1 MAPVLYSAAMNAG
14 AYRDQVVWI
23 TGASSGV
30 GEGLAVAFAEAG
42 ARVVLSARRV
52 DELERV
58 RGRMAAGDH
67 LVLPMDVTDYAA
79 MSGRVA
85 LVVGKMGRIDV
96 LVCNAGISQ
105 RSRFAETTLDVFR
118 TIIDVNVMAPA
129 AHIHATLPA
138 MRSQGSGH
146 VVVTSSV
153 AGKFGIPNRSAYCA
167 SKHAVHGLCDALRAE
182 HAPENIHFS
191 TLIIA
196 AVKSSVNS
204 NAFRADGSKVG
215 KDSKWGR
222 GSGMDAVDA
231 GRLMVKKLARREEE
245 VVVVANWRAGIP
257 LYQQRLD
264 PRLVYRRMARLAR
277 SKWWS

>member
-1 MAPVLYSAAMNAG
+1 MLYSATMSAG
-14 AYRDQVVWI
+14 AFHNQVVWI

-30 GEGLAVAFAEAG
+30 GEGLAVAFAEDG
-42 ARVVLSARRV
+42 ARVVLSARRS

-58 RGRMAAGDH
+58 RGRMTAGEH
-67 LVLPMDVTDYAA
+67 LVLPMDVTDYA
-79 MSGRVA
+79 GIPGKVA
-85 LVVGKMGRIDV
+85 LVKERMGRIDV

-118 TIIDVNVMAPA
+118 TILEVNVMGPA
-129 AHIHATLPA
+129 AHIHAALPV
-138 MRSQGSGH
+138 MRAQGGGH

-167 SKHAVHGLCDALRAE
+167 SKHAVHGLCDTLRAE
-182 HAPENIHFS
+182 HAPDNVHFS

-196 AVKSSVNS
+196 AVRSSVNA

-222 GSGMDAVDA
+222 GSGMDAVAA
-231 GRLMVKKLARREEE
+231 GRLMVKKLAKREEE
-245 VVVVANWRAGIP
+245 IVVVADWRAGVP
-257 LYQQRLD
+257 LWQQRLS
-264 PRLVYRRMARLAR
+264 PRIVYRRMARLAQ

>member
-1 MAPVLYSAAMNAG
+1 MLYSETMGAG
-14 AYRDQVVWI
+14 AFPNQVVWI

-42 ARVVLSARRV
+42 ARVVLSARRS

-58 RGRMAAGDH
+58 RGRMPAGEH
-67 LVLPMDVTDYAA
+67 LVLPMDVTDCAA
-79 MSGRVA
+79 IPGKVA
-85 LVVGKMGRIDV
+85 LVKERMGRIDV

-118 TIIDVNVMAPA
+118 TILEVNVLGPA
-129 AHIHATLPA
+129 AHIHAALPV
-138 MRSQGSGH
+138 MRAQGSGH

-167 SKHAVHGLCDALRAE
+167 SKHAVHGLCDSLRAE
-182 HAPENIHFS
+182 HAPDNIHFS
-191 TLIIA
+191 TLVIA
-196 AVKSSVNS
+196 AVKSNVNA

-222 GSGMDAVDA
+222 GSGMDAVAA
-231 GRLMVKKLARREEE
+231 GRLMVKKLAKREEE
-245 VVVVANWRAGIP
+245 IVVVANWRAGIP
-257 LYQQRLD
+257 LWQQRLS
-264 PRLVYRRMARLAR
+264 PRIVYRRMARLAQ

>member
-1 MAPVLYSAAMNAG
+1 MNAG
-14 AYRDQVVWI
+14 LYRGQVVWI

-42 ARVVLSARRV
+42 ARVVLSARRG

-58 RGRMAAGDH
+58 RSRMTGTDH

-79 MSGRVA
+79 LGERVA
-85 LVVGKMGRIDV
+85 EVKERLGRIDL

-105 RSRFAETTLDVFR
+105 RSRFAETRLDVFR
-118 TIIDVNVMAPA
+118 TIIEVNVMGPA
-129 AHIHATLPA
+129 AHIHAVLPV

-167 SKHAVHGLCDALRAE
+167 SKHAIHGLCDSLRAE
-182 HAPENIHFS
+182 HAGDGIAFS
-191 TLIIA
+191 TLVIA
-196 AVKSSVNS
+196 AVKSSVNA
-204 NAFRADGSKVG
+204 NAFKADGSKVG

-222 GSGMDAVDA
+222 GAGMDAVEA
-231 GRLMVKKLARREEE
+231 GRLMVRKLAKREEE
-245 VVVVANWRAGIP
+245 IVVVANWRAGIP
-257 LYQQRLD
+257 LYQQRLW
-264 PRLVYRRMARLAR
+264 PRLVYRRMARLAQ

>member
-1 MAPVLYSAAMNAG
+1 MLYFPPMNTG
-14 AYRDQVVWI
+14 EFRDQVVWI

-42 ARVVLSARRV
+42 ARVVLSARRA
-52 DELERV
+52 DELDRV
-58 RGRMAAGDH
+58 RGRMTAGDH
-67 LVLPMDVTDYAA
+67 LVLPMDVTDLAA
-79 MSGRVA
+79 IPGKVA
-85 LVVGKMGRIDV
+85 LMNERMGRIDM
-96 LVCNAGISQ
+96 LICNAGISQ
-105 RSRFAETTLDVFR
+105 RSRFAETGLDVFR
-118 TIIDVNVMAPA
+118 TIIDVNVMGPA
-129 AHIHATLPA
+129 AHVHAVLPQ
-138 MRSQGSGH
+138 MREQGSGH

-182 HAPENIHFS
+182 HAPDNIHFS

-196 AVKSSVNS
+196 AVKSNVNA

-222 GSGMDAVDA
+222 GSGMDAADA
-231 GRLMVKKLARREEE
+231 GRLMVRKLAKREEE
-245 VVVVANWRAGIP
+245 IVVVANWRAGLP
-257 LYQQRLD
+257 LYQQRLS
-264 PRLVYRRMARLAR
+264 PRIVYRRMARLAR

>member
-1 MAPVLYSAAMNAG
+1 MLYSATMSAG
-14 AYRDQVVWI
+14 EFRDQVVWI

-42 ARVVLSARRV
+42 ARVVLSARRG

-58 RGRMAAGDH
+58 RSRMTAGEH
-67 LVLPMDVTDYAA
+67 LVLPMDVTEYAA
-79 MSGRVA
+79 LPGKVA
-85 LVVGKMGRIDV
+85 HVKERMGRIDL

-118 TIIDVNVMAPA
+118 AILEVNVMGPA
-129 AHIHATLPA
+129 AHIHAALPVLRA
-138 MRSQGSGH
+138 QGSGH

-182 HAPENIHFS
+182 HAPDNIHFS

-196 AVKSSVNS
+196 AVKSNVNA
-204 NAFRADGSKVG
+204 NAFKADGSKVG

-222 GSGMDAVDA
+222 GSGMDAAAA
-231 GRLMVKKLARREEE
+231 GRVMVQKLAKREEE
-245 VVVVANWRAGIP
+245 IVVVADWRAGIP
-257 LYQQRLD
+257 LWQQRLS
-264 PRLVYRRMARLAR
+264 PRIVYRRMARLAQ

>member
-1 MAPVLYSAAMNAG
+1 MLYFPAMGPG
-14 AYRDQVVWI
+14 AFLNQVVWI

-42 ARVVLSARRV
+42 ARVVLSARRA

-58 RGRMAAGDH
+58 RGRMAGSDH
-67 LVLPMDVTDYAA
+67 LVLPMDVTDSAA
-79 MSGRVA
+79 LAGKIA
-85 LVVGKMGRIDV
+85 LVNERMGRIDV

-118 TIIDVNVMAPA
+118 TIIEVNVMGPA
-129 AHIHATLPA
+129 AHIHAVLPA
-138 MRSQGSGH
+138 MRARGGGH

-182 HAPENIHFS
+182 HAPDNIHFS

-196 AVKSSVNS
+196 AVKSNVNA
-204 NAFRADGSKVG
+204 NAFKADGSKVG

-231 GRLMVKKLARREEE
+231 GRLMVRRLAKREEE
-245 VVVVANWRAGIP
+245 IVVVANWRAGIP
-257 LYQQRLD
+257 LYQQRLS
-264 PRLVYRRMARLAR
+264 PRMVYRRMARLAR

>member
-1 MAPVLYSAAMNAG
+1 MHPGEFSN
-14 AYRDQVVWI
+14 QVVWI

-30 GEGLAVAFAEAG
+30 GEGLAIAFAEAG
-42 ARVVLSARRV
+42 ARVVLSARRT

-58 RGRMAAGDH
+58 RARMTAGDH
-67 LVLPMDVTDYAA
+67 LVLPLDVADAA
-79 MSGRVA
+79 ALPGKVA
-85 LVVGKMGRIDV
+85 LVTERMGRIDL

-118 TIIDVNVMAPA
+118 TIIEVNVMGPA
-129 AHIHATLPA
+129 AHIHAVLPVLRA
-138 MRSQGSGH
+138 QGSGH

-182 HAPENIHFS
+182 HAAENIHFS

-196 AVKSSVNS
+196 AVKSSVNA

-222 GSGMDAVDA
+222 GAGMDAVDA
-231 GRLMVKKLARREEE
+231 GRLMVRRLARREEE
-245 VVVVANWRAGIP
+245 IVVVADWRARVP
-257 LYQQRLD
+257 LYLQRLG
-264 PRLVYRRMARLAR
+264 PRIVYRRMARLAR

>member
-1 MAPVLYSAAMNAG
+1 MGPGMFRNK
-14 AYRDQVVWI
+14 VVWI

-30 GEGLAVAFAEAG
+30 GEGLAVAFGEAG
-42 ARVVLSARRV
+42 ARVVLSARRA

-58 RGRMAAGDH
+58 RGRMTPGDH

-79 MSGRVA
+79 ISGKVA
-85 LVVGKMGRIDV
+85 LVSQRMGRIDV

-118 TIIDVNVMAPA
+118 TIFEVNVMGPA
-129 AHIHATLPA
+129 AHIHAVLPL
-138 MRSQGSGH
+138 MRAQGGGH

-182 HAPENIHFS
+182 HAPDNIHFS

-196 AVKSSVNS
+196 AVKSSVNA
-204 NAFRADGSKVG
+204 NAFKADGSKVG
-215 KDSKWGR
+215 RDSKWGR
-222 GSGMDAVDA
+222 GSGMDAAEA
-231 GRLMVKKLARREEE
+231 GRLIVKKLATREEE

-257 LYQQRLD
+257 LYQQRLW
-264 PRLVYRRMARLAR
+264 PRGVYRRMARLAQ

>member
-1 MAPVLYSAAMNAG
+1 MLYFLAMRPG
-14 AYRDQVVWI
+14 AFLNQVVWI

-42 ARVVLSARRV
+42 ARVVLSARRA

-58 RGRMAAGDH
+58 RGRMADSDH
-67 LVLPMDVTDYAA
+67 LVLPMDVTDSAGLA
-79 MSGRVA
+79 GKIA
-85 LVVGKMGRIDV
+85 LVNERMGRIDV

-118 TIIDVNVMAPA
+118 TIIEVNVMGPA
-129 AHIHATLPA
+129 AHIHAVLPA
-138 MRSQGSGH
+138 MRAQGGGH

-182 HAPENIHFS
+182 HGPDNIHFS

-196 AVKSSVNS
+196 AVKSNVNA
-204 NAFRADGSKVG
+204 NAFKADGTKVG
-215 KDSKWGR
+215 RDSKWGR
-222 GSGMDAVDA
+222 GAGMDAVDA
-231 GRLMVKKLARREEE
+231 GRLMVRRLAKREEE
-245 VVVVANWRAGIP
+245 IVVVANWRAGIP
-257 LYQQRLD
+257 LYQQRLS
-264 PRLVYRRMARLAR
+264 PRIVYRRMARLAR

>member
-1 MAPVLYSAAMNAG
+1 MTDGTFRN
-14 AYRDQVVWI
+14 QVVWI

-42 ARVVLSARRV
+42 ARVVLSARRAA
-52 DELERV
+52 ELERV
-58 RGRMAAGDH
+58 RGRMAGTGH
-67 LVLPMDVTDYAA
+67 LVLPMDVTDYGAVP
-79 MSGRVA
+79 GHVA
-85 LVVGKMGRIDV
+85 LVNGRMGRIDV

-118 TIIDVNVMAPA
+118 AILEVNVMGPA
-129 AHIHATLPA
+129 AHIHAVLPV
-138 MRSQGSGH
+138 MRAQGAGH

-182 HAPENIHFS
+182 HAPDNLHFS

-196 AVKSSVNS
+196 AVKSSVNA

-215 KDSKWGR
+215 QDSKWGR
-222 GSGMDAVDA
+222 GAGMDATDA
-231 GRLMVKKLARREEE
+231 GRLMVRKLAKRAEEI
-245 VVVVANWRAGIP
+245 VVVADWRAGIP
-257 LYQQRLD
+257 LWQQRLS
-264 PRLVYRRMARLAR
+264 PRLVYGRMARLAR

>member
-1 MAPVLYSAAMNAG
+1 MLYFGAMGPG
-14 AYRDQVVWI
+14 AFRNQVVWI

-42 ARVVLSARRV
+42 ARVVISARRAA
-52 DELERV
+52 ELARV
-58 RGRMAAGDH
+58 RARMADGDH
-67 LVLPMDVTDYAA
+67 LVLPMDVTDYSSLAEK
-79 MSGRVA
+79 VA
-85 LVVGKMGRIDV
+85 LVLDRLGRIDV

-118 TIIDVNVMAPA
+118 TIMEVNVMGPA
-129 AHIHATLPA
+129 AHIHAVLPV
-138 MRSQGSGH
+138 MRAQGGGH

-182 HAPENIHFS
+182 HGPDRIHFS

-196 AVKSSVNS
+196 AVKSDVNA
-204 NAFRADGSKVG
+204 NAFKADGSKVG

-222 GSGMDAVDA
+222 GAGMDAVEA
-231 GRLMVKKLARREEE
+231 GRLMVRKLARRDEEI
-245 VVVVANWRAGIP
+245 VVVANWRAGVP

-264 PRLVYRRMARLAR
+264 PRLVYRRMARLAF

>member
-1 MAPVLYSAAMNAG
+1 MGSG
-14 AYRDQVVWI
+14 AFLNQVVWI

-30 GEGLAVAFAEAG
+30 GEGLALAFAEAG
-42 ARVVLSARRV
+42 ARVVLSARRA

-58 RGRMAAGDH
+58 RGRMTGSDH

-79 MSGRVA
+79 LAGKVARVIER
-85 LVVGKMGRIDV
+85 MGRIDV

-118 TIIDVNVMAPA
+118 TIMEVNVMGPA
-129 AHIHATLPA
+129 AHIHAAIPA
-138 MRSQGSGH
+138 MRAQGGGH

-182 HAPENIHFS
+182 HAPDNIHFS

-196 AVKSSVNS
+196 AVKSNVNA

-231 GRLMVKKLARREEE
+231 GRLMVRRLAKREEE
-245 VVVVANWRAGIP
+245 IVVVADRRAAIP
-257 LYQQRLD
+257 LYQQRLS
-264 PRLVYRRMARLAR
+264 PRIVYRRMARLAR

>member
-1 MAPVLYSAAMNAG
+1 MHPLEFRN
-14 AYRDQVVWI
+14 QVVWI

-42 ARVVLSARRV
+42 ARVVLSARRP
-52 DELERV
+52 DELQRV
-58 RGRMAAGDH
+58 RARLAGHDH
-67 LVLPMDVTDYAA
+67 LVLPMDVADQSSLPA
-79 MSGRVA
+79 MTA
-85 LVVGKMGRIDV
+85 LVRDRMGRIDV

-118 TIIDVNVMAPA
+118 AIIEVNLMGVA
-129 AHIHATLPA
+129 AHIHAVLPL
-138 MRSQGSGH
+138 MRAQGGGH

-182 HAPENIHFS
+182 HAPDNIHFS
-191 TLIIA
+191 TLVIA
-196 AVKSSVNS
+196 AVKSSVNA
-204 NAFRADGSKVG
+204 NAFKADGSRVG

-222 GSGMDAVDA
+222 GAGMDAVDA
-231 GRLMVKKLARREEE
+231 GRLMVKKLARRDEEIL
-245 VVVVANWRAGIP
+245 VVADWRAGLP
-257 LYQQRLD
+257 LYLQRLN
-264 PRLVYRRMARLAR
+264 PRLVYRHMARLAL

>member
-1 MAPVLYSAAMNAG
+1 MLYFATMSPGTFHN
-14 AYRDQVVWI
+14 QVIWI

-42 ARVVLSARRV
+42 ARVVLSARRA

-58 RGRMAAGDH
+58 RGRMTAGDH
-67 LVLPMDVTDYAA
+67 VVLPMDVTDYPALP
-79 MSGRVA
+79 GKVA
-85 LVVGKMGRIDV
+85 LVNDRMGRIDV
-96 LVCNAGISQ
+96 LICNAGISQ

-118 TIIDVNVMAPA
+118 TIIEVNVMGPA
-129 AHIHATLPA
+129 AHIHAVLPV
-138 MRSQGSGH
+138 MRAQGSGH

-182 HAPENIHFS
+182 HAPDNIHFS

-196 AVKSSVNS
+196 AVKSNVNA
-204 NAFRADGSKVG
+204 NAFKADGSKVG

-222 GSGMDAVDA
+222 GSGMDAADA
-231 GRLMVKKLARREEE
+231 GRLMVKKLAKREAEI
-245 VVVVANWRAGIP
+245 VVVANWRAAVP
-257 LYQQRLD
+257 LYQQRLR

>member
-1 MAPVLYSAAMNAG
+1 MLYFAAMSPG
-14 AYRDQVVWI
+14 AFLNQVVWI

-42 ARVVLSARRV
+42 ARVVLSARRA

-58 RGRMAAGDH
+58 RGRMTGSDH

-79 MSGRVA
+79 LPAKIA
-85 LVVGKMGRIDV
+85 LVIERMGGIDV

-118 TIIDVNVMAPA
+118 TIVEVNVMGPA
-129 AHIHATLPA
+129 AHIHAILPA
-138 MRSQGSGH
+138 MRARGGGH

-182 HAPENIHFS
+182 HAPDNIHFS

-196 AVKSSVNS
+196 AVKSNVNA
-204 NAFRADGSKVG
+204 NAFKADGTKVG

-231 GRLMVKKLARREEE
+231 GRLMVRKLAKREEE
-245 VVVVANWRAGIP
+245 IVVVADWRAGIP
-257 LYQQRLD
+257 LYQQRLS
-264 PRLVYRRMARLAR
+264 PRIVYRRMARLAL

>member
-1 MAPVLYSAAMNAG
+1 MTEGSFANQA
-14 AYRDQVVWI
+14 VWI

-42 ARVVLSARRV
+42 AKVVLSARRS

-58 RGRMAAGDH
+58 LGRLPGSGH
-67 LVLPMDVTDYAA
+67 LLLPMDVTDMAA
-79 MSGRVA
+79 LPARIATVRERF
-85 LVVGKMGRIDV
+85 GRIDM

-105 RSRFAETTLDVFR
+105 RSRFAESGLDIFR
-118 TIIDVNVMAPA
+118 AIIEVNLMGPA
-129 AHIHATLPA
+129 AHIHGVLPV
-138 MRSQGSGH
+138 MREQGGGH

-182 HAPENIHFS
+182 HAGDNIHFS

-196 AVKSSVNS
+196 AVKSNVNA
-204 NAFRADGSKVG
+204 NAFKADGTKVG
-215 KDSKWGR
+215 KESKWGR
-222 GSGMDAVDA
+222 GGGMDAVEA
-231 GRLMVKKLARREEE
+231 GRLMVRQLAKREPEI
-245 VVVVANWRAGIP
+245 VVVANWRAALP
-257 LYQQRLD
+257 LYQQRLA
-264 PRLVYRRMARLAR
+264 PKRVYRRMAALAR

>member
-1 MAPVLYSAAMNAG
+1 MLYFVTMGPGRFHN
-14 AYRDQVVWI
+14 QVVWI

-42 ARVVLSARRV
+42 ARVVLSARRA

-58 RGRMAAGDH
+58 RDRMTAGDH
-67 LVLPMDVTDYAA
+67 VVLPMDVTDHAA
-79 MSGRVA
+79 IAGKVA
-85 LVVGKMGRIDV
+85 LVSERLGRIDM

-118 TIIDVNVMAPA
+118 TIIEVNVMGPA
-129 AHIHATLPA
+129 AHIHAVLPQ
-138 MRSQGSGH
+138 MRAQGGGH

-182 HAPENIHFS
+182 HEPDNIHFS
-191 TLIIA
+191 TLVIA
-196 AVKSSVNS
+196 AVKSNVNA

-215 KDSKWGR
+215 NESKWGR

-231 GRLMVKKLARREEE
+231 GRLMVKKLATREEE
-245 VVVVANWRAGIP
+245 IVVVANWRASVP
-257 LYQQRLD
+257 LYQQRLN